1 MKLSIGELSKRT
13 NLSIPT
19 LRYYE
24 DLGLLKPDRDRNN
37 RRIYSENDI
46 SWLDFIMRLK
56 KTNMPMKDII
66 LYSEL
71 RYQGDE
77 TVPERMELLEN
88 QMKKLEDDKSE
99 IEKSISMLSRKIEI
113 YKLKLSNKLLHPS
126 LFHH

>member
-1 MKLSIGELSKRT
+1 MKLSIGELSKIT

-24 DLGLLKPDRDRNN
+24 DLGLLKPNRDRNN

-46 SWLDFIMRLK
+46 LWLDFIMRLK
-56 KTNMPMKDII
+56 KTNMSMKDVI

-77 TVPERMELLEN
+77 TVPERMELLES
-88 QMKKLEDDKSE
+88 QMKKLEDEKYA
-99 IEKSISMLSRKIEI
+99 IEKSIGMLSRKIEI
-113 YKLKLSNKLLHPS
+113 YKLKLR
-126 LFHH
+126 